1 MGQII
6 RVYDTE
12 ANAIAGGAT
21 GMISSATVDSNAG
34 AIHNSSDTIP
44 YYIYNRY
51 YYRIDANEPVIEFH
65 IDWDDGVDNSPEKRN
80 LQIVKLDKPSF
91 FCVVEHIYTEACTE
105 AKKFFPMVRVKSMDG
120 FLSKFY
126 TNDAAENIAHTSTKA
141 LETFSA
147 SIGAGQN
154 ETSVLSFEKA
164 GADLIPHFC
173 PSNVPPV
180 AVLKTD
186 RKRIFSGIHNRAIDK
201 MGFSGTTYP
210 LLYAYTDGSTTSVS
224 VKLTVQGYDDRAVRE
239 YTLTEIVD
247 ADGDIDTSG
256 EIDKFCVPFASED
269 RIQTLLRAELLK
281 GNALAD
287 NERVYIKVFDAK
299 NDFTQNIDVSDDDT
313 VCILS
318 NGNPIVDLNEPNYS
332 VQMDSSESFTKAS
345 NLSIQNV
352 YLDDDTLRHSTIQSQ
367 TSNSSNIGLNTDEIH
382 ANFKITSE
390 SDIYNN
396 TQLSYTNDNLGHIQD
411 SDGRFYDFHRLL
423 RLQVRDN
430 YTLPTDM
437 LDKANQKS
445 FIEHY
450 DDDQYVST
458 VNSGILRIP
467 TNLQSRGLLLY
478 SNDNDVEQAF
488 WQDLTALSR
497 TNGTMIGGS
506 GDLVLRHGADTT
518 QSTTHTRTPHPKNH
532 LLLCKTDLFDRV
544 HLRTDNIYTPGETP
558 TEIQITASYAHKD
571 GWKPLEIEDGTL
583 GLKTSGGIKFKVP
596 ADWKQMSYT
605 GIESG
610 TWTGPVPADSSE
622 TAAEVTRITFTS
634 DDKSRYNGKFVNIFM
649 KTSADTEQSDATET
663 SIVFWFDG
671 TGSTSQPTVSGA
683 EVYVEVDISSGSTRD
698 DYAASLRQLVDAQSS
713 LTASSV
719 DTSGSNAFFDVT
731 QDLTGDVS
739 NVTTDTGD
747 ITLSVSTAGAGNTA
761 DPKAMWDFDAYA
773 ILISFNVKAAATK
786 NIVKAVWPYSNKHSQ
801 LIKIVDP
808 HHVNLN
814 DIAIA
819 QSISFTRKGK
829 YTNME
834 DRFGRTEIRKLGA
847 AGGTVTF
854 GSVDLG
860 DTDAKGNRKKI
871 KRYQQNATPVFLDV
885 EHKSGEKTRFYGVIT
900 SMSEDHPVG
909 LQFPKYAV
917 RMQVSHIL
925 EMSSDGTLLSDK
937 ISIGGNINDTRQFV
951 SKT

>member
-44 YYIYNRY
+44 YYIYNKY
-51 YYRIDANEPVIEFH
+51 YYRIDANEPVTEFH
-65 IDWDDGVDNSPEKRN
+65 IDWDDGEDNSPEKRN

-105 AKKFFPMVRVKSMDG
+105 AKKFFPMVRVKSIDG

-126 TNDAAENIAHTSTKA
+126 TNDAAENIAHASTKA

-186 RKRIFSGIHNRAIDK
+186 RKRIFSGIDNRAIDVI
-201 MGFSGTTYP
+201 GFTGTKYP

-269 RIQTLLRAELLK
+269 RAQTLLRAELLK

-332 VQMDSSESFTKAS
+332 VQVDSSESFTKAS

-544 HLRTDNIYTPGETP
+544 HLRTANLYTPGETP

-610 TWTGPVPADSSE
+610 TWSGPVPADSSE
-622 TAAEVTRITFTS
+622 TAAESTRITFGS
-634 DDKSRYNGKFVNIFM
+634 DDKSRYAGGYVNIFR
-649 KTSADTEQSDATET
+649 KDNADTEQSAGTET
-663 SIVFWFDG
+663 SIVFWFDHN
-671 TGSTSQPTVSGA
+671 GSASQPTVSGA
-683 EVYVEVDISSGSTRD
+683 EAYVEVDISGGSTAN
-698 DYAASLRQLVDAQSS
+698 DYATTLRDLIHAQSNLS
-713 LTASSV
+713 CSSV
-719 DTSGSNAFFDVT
+719 SSAIFTVTNAI
-731 QDLTGDVS
+731 TGDVS
-739 NVTTDTGD
+739 TAVTNIGD
-747 ITLSVSTAGAGNTA
+747 ITIEVTTTGAGNTT
-761 DPKAMWDFDAYA
+761 DPKGMWDFDAYA

-786 NIVKAVWPYSNKHSQ
+786 NIVKAIWPYSNKHSQ
-801 LIKIVDP
+801 MIKIVDP

-829 YTNME
+829 FTNME

-860 DTDAKGNRKKI
+860 DTDSKGNRKKI

-951 SKT
+951 SET